1 MKRLVEVHY
10 HVRKGCRDDFY
21 RAVNRSGIADAS
33 RAENGNE
40 KYDYYFSPSDPDELI
55 LFEVWSSPEAV
66 QSHMETE
73 HYQMLMELKKEYVID
88 TTFSRYDAECI

>member
-10 HVRKGCRDDFY
+10 FVKKGCRDEFY
-21 RAVNRSGIADAS
+21 RQVNESGIAAAS
-33 RAENGNE
+33 RTEDGNE
-40 KYDYYFSPSDPDELI
+40 KYDYYFSPTNQDELI

-73 HYQMLMELKKEYVID
+73 HYKKLMELKKEFVIE
-88 TTFSRYDAECI
+88 TTFSRYEAESV